1 MERQKKDFI
10 EGAIKNG
17 ISKDQAIY
25 IFQLVEKFA
34 QYGFNKSHAA
44 AYALIAYQT
53 AYLKKH
59 YPIYFFCASMN
70 TELSNT
76 DKLNLFYEELKK
88 LTFKD
93 FPPCINNSY
102 SEFLTK

>member
-17 ISKDQAIY
+17 ISKDQATY

-59 YPIYFFCASMN
+59 YPIYFFVP
-70 TELSNT
+70 L
-76 DKLNLFYEELKK
+76 
-88 LTFKD
+88 
-93 FPPCINNSY
+93 
-102 SEFLTK
+102 